1 MTDTSSNTFSSPKIE
16 KNQIKFPNK
25 KRHLNRFKS
34 CKSSISSDS
43 NDNILSTQNN
53 SINSFFDTKHKSNF
67 DIEYPVFIR
76 SHSVKKL
83 NMNSS
88 LIDRIK
94 EELNEDDS
102 FFSNF
107 SGRKKFN
114 LKEIMPKDNL
124 LFFEKRKFTDEP
136 LNLTSK
142 METVPER
149 IDDNFFFESPRIT
162 LLSDLKEDTK
172 INKIN
177 PNPNLN
183 VIKTPINENDII
195 KEENE
200 DYFDTHYNFK
210 GDIINKKFESFIDK
224 EEPPFDFQNLQGDC
238 KPFYD
243 VDVIAEANNEEDV
256 HLDAKVYGPARALM
270 CGVHGSADVEVD
282 VGRLLKQELADARGT
297 VVAVVPLFVALVAL
311 QIVACVDQ
319 HLAHGDD
326 ALRHE
331 VDPLDFGRWGN
342 VTLRVDIRFGLERF
356 AQVLCRDGS
365 RGTTADNV
373 LALL

>member
-76 SHSVKKL
+76 SHSVKKV

-124 LFFEKRKFTDEP
+124 LFF
-136 LNLTSK
+136 
-142 METVPER
+142 
-149 IDDNFFFESPRIT
+149 I
-162 LLSDLKEDTK
+162 
-172 INKIN
+172 
-177 PNPNLN
+177 NLN
-183 VIKTPINENDII
+183 I
-195 KEENE
+195 
-200 DYFDTHYNFK
+200 YF
-210 GDIINKKFESFIDK
+210 
-224 EEPPFDFQNLQGDC
+224 
-238 KPFYD
+238 
-243 VDVIAEANNEEDV
+243 
-256 HLDAKVYGPARALM
+256 
-270 CGVHGSADVEVD
+270 
-282 VGRLLKQELADARGT
+282 
-297 VVAVVPLFVALVAL
+297 
-311 QIVACVDQ
+311 
-319 HLAHGDD
+319 
-326 ALRHE
+326 
-331 VDPLDFGRWGN
+331 
-342 VTLRVDIRFGLERF
+342 
-356 AQVLCRDGS
+356 
-365 RGTTADNV
+365 
-373 LALL
+373 

>member
-162 LLSDLKEDTK
+162 LLSDLKEDSK

-224 EEPPFDFQNLQGDC
+224 EEPPFVLQNLQGDC
-238 KPFYD
+238 KTFYD
-243 VDVIAEANNEEDV
+243 FDVITEDNNEEDV
-256 HLDAKVYGPARALM
+256 HIDAKDIIRKNSFNLRKLGNKVCTDEIDNQPKIRTIRNKIE
-270 CGVHGSADVEVD
+270 CENEHISTE
-282 VGRLLKQELADARGT
+282 E
-297 VVAVVPLFVALVAL
+297 
-311 QIVACVDQ
+311 
-319 HLAHGDD
+319 DD
-326 ALRHE
+326 DKR
-331 VDPLDFGRWGN
+331 N
-342 VTLRVDIRFGLERF
+342 
-356 AQVLCRDGS
+356 C
-365 RGTTADNV
+365 DNNDNDENNDNNENKTNN
-373 LALL
+373 

>member
-162 LLSDLKEDTK
+162 LLSDLKEDSK

-224 EEPPFDFQNLQGDC
+224 EEPPFVLQNLQGDC
-238 KPFYD
+238 KTFYD
-243 VDVIAEANNEEDV
+243 FDVITEDNNEEDV
-256 HLDAKVYGPARALM
+256 HIDAKDIIRKNSFNLRKLGNKVCTDEIDNQPKIRTIRNKIE
-270 CGVHGSADVEVD
+270 CENEHIITE
-282 VGRLLKQELADARGT
+282 E
-297 VVAVVPLFVALVAL
+297 
-311 QIVACVDQ
+311 
-319 HLAHGDD
+319 DD
-326 ALRHE
+326 
-331 VDPLDFGRWGN
+331 DKGN
-342 VTLRVDIRFGLERF
+342 
-356 AQVLCRDGS
+356 C
-365 RGTTADNV
+365 DNNDNNENNDNNDNNTNN
-373 LALL
+373 